1 MFPLKG
7 KFLIRNSSLYPST
20 QINIEDTVTQTV
32 DAVRLI
38 IASILQLR
46 GIVASQ
52 ECELVQLRSEVSRL
66 RGLPLPLVRP
76 PFTGFEGI
84 GVGSGGLSLSGY
96 NYPQNVP
103 APSYLAP
110 LPTAAHPNILPATP
124 NPMLISAAP
133 ITPNPNN
140 SMLIS
145 AAPAAT
151 STLNAA
157 YSFFTTPAAST
168 QASPAAAT
176 TTLHKPNLLF
186 PNPDTFLPTP
196 LNPAYNATSS
206 SVPSR
211 PFQPPEPGIPV
222 TPPATGSR
230 SPSTYTP
237 SRPNKPSSRKCFW
250 DSDAIG
256 PYRQR

>member
-1 MFPLKG
+1 MSMFPLKG

-20 QINIEDTVTQTV
+20 QINIEDAVTQTV
-32 DAVRLI
+32 DAVRLV

-52 ECELVQLRSEVSRL
+52 ECELVQLRSEVSKL

-84 GVGSGGLSLSGY
+84 GVSSSGLSLSGY
-96 NYPQNVP
+96 NSPQNIP

-110 LPTAAHPNILPATP
+110 LPTVAHPNILPAPTVIP
-124 NPMLISAAP
+124 NL
-133 ITPNPNN
+133 N

-157 YSFFTTPAAST
+157 YSFFTTPTAST
-168 QASPAAAT
+168 QLSPAAAT
-176 TTLHKPNLLF
+176 TTFDKPNLLF
-186 PNPDTFLPTP
+186 PNPDTFLPT

-206 SVPSR
+206 SVPNR